1 MLEHKWNKGGRC
13 TSRIYCHNS
22 SSQPG
27 SGPSQ
32 SQTLKRVVAQ
42 RFFSPFC
49 TKRHFVIFEQVLRF
63 ETSHHSILQW
73 PLKYGKKGE
82 KDDGCWRGA
91 LWTKPVGALLEPQQW
106 APRFLTQQGV
116 PTPEEIKVSKI
127 RLYFCI
133 KLAYKNW
140 MAPFLPLN
148 WLVQAFPLF
157 FELAWS
163 KIFGWIFDY
172 GVSV

>member
-1 MLEHKWNKGGRC
+1 MLEHKWNKVGSGCC
-13 TSRIYCHNS
+13 TSRVYCHNS

-42 RFFSPFC
+42 RFFSLSVTLSSLSKSFA
-49 TKRHFVIFEQVLRF
+49 LRPL
-63 ETSHHSILQW
+63 TILFSSG
-73 PLKYGKKGE
+73 PKNMVKKGE
-82 KDDGCWRGA
+82 KDDGCWREA